1 MARSAP
7 SKLAN
12 LRELIRLLNLEMQ
25 VQAEISDILDDYDV
39 RMYSLEED
47 RKRLLQ
53 HCRELDNQ
61 CHSLE
66 KRYSELLY
74 KFSEVRQASNK

>member
-12 LRELIRLLNLEMQ
+12 LRELVGLLSTSVQ
-25 VQAEISDILDDYDV
+25 VQAEIADILEDYDV

-53 HCRELDNQ
+53 HCRDLDNK

-66 KRYSELLY
+66 KRCAELLY
-74 KFSEVRQASNK
+74 KFSEVRQTSK